1 MSTEL
6 GSAPELRVGA
16 TGPGATEAVCTH
28 QSSVGGSL
36 WCVGPVEVQLRHVS
50 LLAALAGGHSTTPDP
65 RALRGTEGNRCP
77 LGLCPRP
84 LRYPPNTGPV
94 SNSYSRSCLV
104 QRTRGWSPGG
114 GGERTLPR

>member
-1 MSTEL
+1 MEL

-16 TGPGATEAVCTH
+16 TGPVATEAVCTH
-28 QSSVGGSL
+28 QSSVGGGL
-36 WCVGPVEVQLRHVS
+36 GCVGPVEVQLCHVS
-50 LLAALAGGHSTTPDP
+50 LLAALSGGHSTTPDP
-65 RALRGTEGNRCP
+65 RALRGTEGNR
-77 LGLCPRP
+77 CPRP

-114 GGERTLPR
+114 GGERALPR